1 MPNQKWCCKITLC
14 VWRVIYSL
22 CVLLIDPALVP
33 HMTRFYISPLLAL
46 PKDICALEVVLAQ
59 RLPRVAA
66 EPLLLHMR
74 LKMRAFENLVR
85 LQGLLAP
92 EPVQG
97 QRCMSCQ
104 APITCHACVQ
114 TCVDMAAALSS
125 SKAHKGTQ
133 GFLAKLRSAQPQTTR
148 IHKDSCVSKPGFPRI
163 PMPCRKTARIHW
175 RADEDYKVLK
185 GSNTP
190 MRGST
195 GSTRA

>member
-1 MPNQKWCCKITLC
+1 MPNQIWCCKITLC
-14 VWRVIYSL
+14 VWRVIYSS

-92 EPVQG
+92 
-97 QRCMSCQ
+97 
-104 APITCHACVQ
+104 ITCHACVQ
-114 TCVDMAAALSS
+114 TCVGMAAALSS

-133 GFLAKLRSAQPQTTR
+133 GFLAKLRPAQPQTTR
-148 IHKDSCVSKPGFPRI
+148 IHKESCVSKPGFPRI

-195 GSTRA
+195 GSTCA